1 MSVFLSM
8 RSQFLTLL
16 CVLTFLSC
24 GIGLF
29 DAIVSLTRT
38 QDVAETTAIT
48 RKPLPDDQRK
58 KEKAYFE
65 DRASGDVPM
74 PDDPA
79 LIQPLAIAQLL
90 YSALTLIGA
99 ILMFRLRRIGF
110 WIYVAGAAVGLILPV
125 ILAGFGALNV
135 SFGVFF
141 SLLFVYLYWTNIGE
155 MR

>member
-1 MSVFLSM
+1 M

-24 GIGLF
+24 GLGLF
-29 DAIVSLTRT
+29 DAIVSLSRT
-38 QDVAETTAIT
+38 QTVAETTAIT
-48 RKPLPDDQRK
+48 RKPLPEDRKK
-58 KEKAYFE
+58 KEKSYFE
-65 DRASGDVPM
+65 DRASGDVPLPSD
-74 PDDPA
+74 PD

-90 YSALTLIGA
+90 YSGITLIGA
-99 ILMFRLRRIGF
+99 ILMFRLRRVGF
-110 WIYVAGAAVGLILPV
+110 WVYVAGVAVGLILPV

-141 SLLFVYLYWTNIGE
+141 SLLFVYLYWNNIEE

>member
-1 MSVFLSM
+1 M

-16 CVLTFLSC
+16 CILTFLSC
-24 GIGLF
+24 GIGIF
-29 DAIVSLTRT
+29 DAIVSLSRT
-38 QDVAETTAIT
+38 QTVAETTAIT
-48 RKPLPDDQRK
+48 RKPLPDDQRQK
-58 KEKAYFE
+58 KEKSYFE

-74 PDDPA
+74 PSNPD

-90 YSALTLIGA
+90 YSGITLVGA
-99 ILMFRLRRIGF
+99 ILMFRLRRVGF
-110 WIYVAGAAVGLILPV
+110 WIYVAGVAIGLILPV

-141 SLLFVYLYWTNIGE
+141 SLLFIYLYWQNIGE